1 MKPSFLIASASS
13 GSGKTTFSL
22 GIMRALRRRGLSV
35 QPFKCGPDY
44 IDTQF
49 QTLAAS
55 RESVNLDLFMSS
67 PEHAGGLFSH
77 FSDNAGANVI
87 EGAMGMF
94 DGFNGWEGSAARIA
108 ITIGLPVILVVDAS
122 STAYSVAATIYG
134 FTHFKKD
141 IKVVGVVFN
150 RVASE
155 SHFSFLKKACA
166 DVNVSCFGYIK
177 KSSDLIIPS
186 RHLGLTLTSQDE
198 MERFIDMA
206 ADEVERH
213 VDIDAILH
221 ATSTQPKRCSLDIPR
236 LTATKVAV
244 AADEAFNFIYKAN
257 IIALGGDVRYFSPI
271 NDIRLPDADLL
282 YLPGGYPEL
291 YADKLAA
298 NTSMRASVRDFVES
312 GRKVIAECGGFI
324 YLTEE
329 IDGNPMCG
337 VFPLKTTMRESRLKL
352 GYREVD
358 FGNMVLRGHE
368 FHYSRVEP
376 SGSRPV
382 TTTAFPQKNAKG
394 IPVESLTYRYKN
406 AIAGYTHLYWAEHG
420 ISDIFKS

>member
-1 MKPSFLIASASS
+1 M
-13 GSGKTTFSL
+13 
-22 GIMRALRRRGLSV
+22 
-35 QPFKCGPDY
+35 
-44 IDTQF
+44 
-49 QTLAAS
+49 
-55 RESVNLDLFMSS
+55 
-67 PEHAGGLFSH
+67 
-77 FSDNAGANVI
+77 
-87 EGAMGMF
+87 
-94 DGFNGWEGSAARIA
+94 
-108 ITIGLPVILVVDAS
+108 
-122 STAYSVAATIYG
+122 
-134 FTHFKKD
+134 
-141 IKVVGVVFN
+141 
-150 RVASE
+150 
-155 SHFSFLKKACA
+155 
-166 DVNVSCFGYIK
+166 K
-177 KSSDLIIPS
+177 KSSNLIIPS

-213 VDIDAILH
+213 VDIDVILH

-257 IIALGGDVRYFSPI
+257 IIALGDDVRYFSPI
-271 NDIRLPDADLL
+271 NDTRLPDADLL

-298 NTSMRASVRDFVES
+298 NSSMRASVRDFVES

-337 VFPLKTTMRESRLKL
+337 VFPLKTTMKEACLKL

-358 FGNMVLRGHE
+358 FGNTVMRGHE

-376 SGSRPV
+376 SCSHAL
-382 TTTAFPQKNAKG
+382 TATGFPQKNAKG
-394 IPVESLTYRYKN
+394 IPVGSLTYRYKN
-406 AIAGYTHLYWAEHG
+406 VIAGYTHLYWAEHG